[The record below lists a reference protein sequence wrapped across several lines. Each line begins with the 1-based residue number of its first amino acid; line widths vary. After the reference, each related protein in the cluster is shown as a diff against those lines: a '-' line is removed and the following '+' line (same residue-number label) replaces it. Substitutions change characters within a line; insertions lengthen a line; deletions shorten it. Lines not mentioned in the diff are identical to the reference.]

1 MAEHNNFSGGF
12 ISPMLQELPEI
23 PTSSTTTEFLRLKI
37 ISGHNLPNADVGIG
51 NKSDP
56 YVKIHAPNHSFIPKK
71 TKIKKNT
78 LNPKWNEE
86 FLIKVS
92 PGVEQ
97 KILLEVFDY
106 DHLTSD
112 DFLGKV
118 ELNLD
123 NMLKE
128 SVGISLSNTFYD
140 LKTKD
145 SKPGKGRIE
154 VYHAFIDT
162 TTMDSRTLDTIDFCD
177 ASSLVGIKEKD
188 KKMKMKNKKKK
199 KGGKLKIDFSSGS
212 SEDDD
217 EDDDDDNDD
226 DNDND
231 DDDEDEENEIE
242 EFIEDVEEFIEDVED
257 FVDDVEDF
265 VEDVED
271 FFDVGDDGGDDD

>member
-12 ISPMLQELPEI
+12 ISPMLQDLPEI
-23 PTSSTTTEFLRLKI
+23 PTSSTTSEFLRLKI
-37 ISGHNLPNADVGIG
+37 ISGHNLPNADVGFG

-56 YVKIHAPNHSFIPKK
+56 YVKIHAPNHAFIPKK

-78 LNPKWNEE
+78 LNPKWDEE

-154 VYHAFIDT
+154 VYHAFIDA

-188 KKMKMKNKKKK
+188 KKMKKKNKKKK
-199 KGGKLKIDFSSGS
+199 KGGKLKIDISSGS

-217 EDDDDDNDD
+217 DDDDDNDD
-226 DNDND
+226 N
-231 DDDEDEENEIE
+231 DEDEENEIE
-242 EFIEDVEEFIEDVED
+242 EFIEDVEEFIEDVKD
-257 FVDDVEDF
+257 FVEDVEEEVEDF
-265 VEDVED
+265 VEDVEEE
-271 FFDVGDDGGDDD
+271 VEEEGDDD

>member
-12 ISPMLQELPEI
+12 ISPMLQDLPEI
-23 PTSSTTTEFLRLKI
+23 PTSSTTSEFLRLKI
-37 ISGHNLPNADVGIG
+37 ISGHNLPNADVGFG

-56 YVKIHAPNHSFIPKK
+56 YVKIHAPNHAFIPKK

-78 LNPKWNEE
+78 LNPKWDEE

-188 KKMKMKNKKKK
+188 KKMKKKNKKKK
-199 KGGKLKIDFSSGS
+199 KGGKLKIDISSGS

-217 EDDDDDNDD
+217 DDDDDNDD
-226 DNDND
+226 N
-231 DDDEDEENEIE
+231 DEDEENEIE
-242 EFIEDVEEFIEDVED
+242 EFIEDVEEFIEDVKD
-257 FVDDVEDF
+257 FVEDVEEEVEDF
-265 VEDVED
+265 VEDVEEE
-271 FFDVGDDGGDDD
+271 VEEEGDDD

>member
-12 ISPMLQELPEI
+12 ISPMLQDLPEI
-23 PTSSTTTEFLRLKI
+23 PTSSTTSEFLRLKI
-37 ISGHNLPNADVGIG
+37 ISGHNLPNADVGFG

-56 YVKIHAPNHSFIPKK
+56 YVKIHAPNHAFIPKK

-78 LNPKWNEE
+78 LNPKWDEE

-188 KKMKMKNKKKK
+188 KEMKKKNKKKK

-217 EDDDDDNDD
+217 DNNDDDDGDEDDDDND
-226 DNDND
+226 N
-231 DDDEDEENEIE
+231 DDEDEENEIE
-242 EFIEDVEEFIEDVED
+242 EFIEDVEEFIEDVK
-257 FVDDVEDF
+257 DF
-265 VEDVED
+265 VEDVEEE
-271 FFDVGDDGGDDD
+271 VEEGGDDD

>member
-1 MAEHNNFSGGF
+1 MAEHNTFTGGF
-12 ISPMLQELPEI
+12 VSPMLQKLPEI
-23 PTSSTTTEFLRLKI
+23 PTSSTTSEFLRLKI
-37 ISGHNLPNADVGIG
+37 ISGHNLPNADVGFG

-56 YVKIHAPNHSFIPKK
+56 YVKIHAPNHSPKK
-71 TKIKKNT
+71 TKTKKNT
-78 LNPKWNEE
+78 LNPKWDEE
-86 FLIKVS
+86 FIIKVS
-92 PGVEQ
+92 PGIEQ

-154 VYHAFIDT
+154 VYHAFIDA

-188 KKMKMKNKKKK
+188 KKMKKKNKKKK

-217 EDDDDDNDD
+217 DDDDNDN
-226 DNDND
+226 NDEVE
-231 DDDEDEENEIE
+231 DEDEENEIE
-242 EFIEDVEEFIEDVED
+242 EFIENVEEFIEDVED
-257 FVDDVEDF
+257 FVEDVEDF
-265 VEDVED
+265 VEDVEEE
-271 FFDVGDDGGDDD
+271 VEEGGDDD

>member
-23 PTSSTTTEFLRLKI
+23 PTSSTTSEFLRLKI
-37 ISGHNLPNADVGIG
+37 ISGHNLTNADVGIG

-162 TTMDSRTLDTIDFCD
+162 TTMDSKTLDTIDFCD

-188 KKMKMKNKKKK
+188 KEMKKKNKKKK

-217 EDDDDDNDD
+217 EDDDDN
-226 DNDND
+226 ND
-231 DDDEDEENEIE
+231 DDDDNNDDENEDEENVIE

-257 FVDDVEDF
+257 FV
-265 VEDVED
+265 EDVEEE
-271 FFDVGDDGGDDD
+271 VEEEEGGDDD